1 MKSRCVSNCA
11 ILTATN
17 HPKRKQ
23 NIMAKDI
30 TKTSLELLFQISRD
44 LASYLDLQTILSRII
59 FLSVSNVKAER
70 GSLIVLDEH
79 LEPVDFALMYGD
91 KFLSHSQ
98 AQSKGLLDDGLAG
111 WVAHHREAVIV
122 SDTQQDARWI
132 QREDDA
138 DNRSGSK
145 SAICVPL
152 LARDQ
157 LVGVLT
163 IVHPVPGFFTEE
175 HFQLI
180 QSIADQAGIAVNN
193 ALLYESLEAAH
204 RRYRELFES
213 SIDPILITKYDGMV
227 MEANRQAVKYLERS
241 ATDLAGQ
248 SVYELHAARKELLG
262 DGFELVQAAEPVSYE
277 SKFIKPDKIEIPV
290 EVYIYTISIGGE
302 DHLQWIFRDIS
313 ERKALESLR
322 QDLFAM
328 IYHDIRSP
336 LSNVVTSL
344 NMLETILP
352 PESDVVLKPVM
363 AIANRSLNRVQRLVS
378 SLLDISRLE
387 VGQPISVMESTP
399 VGEILNEA
407 VESVAHIVENRGQSI
422 TVEYPDRLPDTR
434 LDRDMIKRV
443 MINLAENAT
452 KYAPREGKIIIGARI
467 SDGHVL
473 FWVEDNGPG
482 VPPELR
488 ETIFEKFSRIKS
500 DKVPK
505 GIGLGLAFCRLAVEA
520 HGGRMWVV
528 ESEQLGG
535 SCFAFT
541 IPTGANMT

>member
-1 MKSRCVSNCA
+1 MP
-11 ILTATN
+11 I
-17 HPKRKQ
+17 
-23 NIMAKDI
+23 DI

-70 GSLIVLDEH
+70 GSLIVLDENF
-79 LEPVDFALMYGD
+79 EPVDFALMYGD

-111 WVAHHREAVIV
+111 WVANHREAVIV
-122 SDTQQDARWI
+122 SDTQKDARWI
-132 QREDDA
+132 LREDDA

-193 ALLYESLEAAH
+193 ALLYESLQAAH

-213 SIDPILITKYDGMV
+213 SIDPILITNCDGIV
-227 MEANRQAVKYLERS
+227 MEANRQAVKYLEQP
-241 ATDLAGQ
+241 ATDLSGQ
-248 SVYELHAARKELLG
+248 SVFELHTARKELLG
-262 DGFELVQAAEPVSYE
+262 NGFELVHADEPVSYE
-277 SKFIKPDKIEIPV
+277 SKFIKPDRIEIPV
-290 EVYIYTISIGGE
+290 EVYINPISIEGE

-328 IYHDIRSP
+328 IYHDLRSP

-344 NMLETILP
+344 NMLETLLP
-352 PESDVVLKPVM
+352 QESDAVLKPVM

-387 VGQPISVMESTP
+387 ADQPISVMEKTP

-407 VESVAHIVENRGQSI
+407 VESIAHILENREQSI
-422 TVEYPDRLPDTR
+422 TVDYVDPLPDTQ

-452 KYAPREGKIIIGARI
+452 KYAPREGKIIIGARK
-467 SDGHVL
+467 SDGDVL
-473 FWVEDNGPG
+473 YWVEDSGPG
-482 VPPELR
+482 IPPEMR
-488 ETIFEKFSRIKS
+488 ETIFEKFTRIES
-500 DKVPK
+500 DLVPK

-520 HGGRMWVV
+520 HGGKMWVG
-528 ESEQLGG
+528 ESKQLGG
-535 SCFAFT
+535 SCFSFT
-541 IPTGANMT
+541 IPTGSIIN